1 MKLQPGKF
9 DDLLVDMLIH
19 IQCEVQVLRNF
30 IMTDH
35 MDRTGKHIDV
45 VTKDYDEMY
54 HRARSAIIAQI
65 KSRYIDNFNADDLLS
80 QIK

>member
-1 MKLQPGKF
+1 MKLPPGKV

-35 MDRTGKHIDV
+35 MDRTGKHIDII
-45 VTKDYDEMY
+45 TQEYDEMY
-54 HRARSAIIAQI
+54 HSARTAIIAQI
-65 KSRYIDNFNADDLLS
+65 KSRYIDGFNADDLLS